1 MFSVC
6 QVYLV
11 LISKTTATVLD
22 LYLKYISVKKKY
34 TWVEEIISST
44 GENSRGNSKLVTK
57 WNTQANRYIPT

>member
-1 MFSVC
+1 M
-6 QVYLV
+6 V

-44 GENSRGNSKLVTK
+44 GKNSRGNSKLVTK
-57 WNTQANRYIPT
+57 WNEHTS